1 MLNAQTQLEV
11 IANNLANAS
20 TSGFKRDGVAFN
32 EGLMRAMSD
41 HSGRGRSVGEMGSV
55 QQLTSRFTDFTQ
67 GALQLTGNALDVAV
81 RGEGMFAVQSPA
93 GVRYTRD
100 GAFQVDGQGR
110 LVTKDGDFVLN
121 VNGETISGLR
131 PGTKIEEDGRLSLD
145 GATVGRVGV
154 WTGEFT
160 KEGLNRYTG
169 SNPRRIEAPM
179 LASGALEMSN
189 VNAVD
194 EMISMIRLQRAFE
207 MAQKTVLSHE
217 EMTQRLIQGVS
228 SR

>member
-1 MLNAQTQLEV
+1 
-11 IANNLANAS
+11 
-20 TSGFKRDGVAFN
+20 
-32 EGLMRAMSD
+32 
-41 HSGRGRSVGEMGSV
+41 
-55 QQLTSRFTDFTQ
+55 
-67 GALQLTGNALDVAV
+67 
-81 RGEGMFAVQSPA
+81 
-93 GVRYTRD
+93 
-100 GAFQVDGQGR
+100 
-110 LVTKDGDFVLN
+110 
-121 VNGETISGLR
+121 
-131 PGTKIEEDGRLSLD
+131 
-145 GATVGRVGV
+145 
-154 WTGEFT
+154 
-160 KEGLNRYTG
+160 LNRYTG